1 MNPIPTGWMFKLL
14 ETYLFRILVLSKIEY
29 TAITSISIACCNSF
43 LTCPKN
49 RKHSLTVHR
58 YAPAPTDTRSSST
71 ASTWA
76 VSHQNHHEIFSEQK
90 HSAGSPH
97 YNTLYIMGFP
107 LLSLQKTSMA
117 IPTLSNG
124 FVMLLLSMG
133 LFRCARHPMCASL
146 HHKYRLF
153 TGGPSSGSHRP
164 KPRSVPC
171 RPVVAQQ
178 GKVFPALS
186 CREVALL

>member
-1 MNPIPTGWMFKLL
+1 MFKLL
-14 ETYLFRILVLSKIEY
+14 ETYLFRIPVLSKIEY
-29 TAITSISIACCNSF
+29 TSITSISIACCNSF

-49 RKHSLTVHR
+49 RKRSLTVHR
-58 YAPAPTDTRSSST
+58 YAPAPIDTRSSST

-76 VSHQNHHEIFSEQK
+76 VSHQNHHEIFSKQK

-133 LFRCARHPMCASL
+133 LFRCARHRRQTSKIPC
-146 HHKYRLF
+146 
-153 TGGPSSGSHRP
+153 
-164 KPRSVPC
+164 VPHFIINTDYSQ
-171 RPVVAQQ
+171 VV
-178 GKVFPALS
+178 PAVDPTDLNPGQS
-186 CREVALL
+186 RAGQ